1 MSIQKRS
8 WTTKKGVQYRY
19 YACVWNP
26 GTNKP
31 IYGKQRKK
39 RKEAVLDESQILK
52 DLLLVNCRLQ
62 IIRRSGS
69 VLICG

>member
-8 WTTKKGVQYRY
+8 WITKKGVQYRY

-52 DLLLVNCRLQ
+52 ELLAAIVLL
-62 IIRRSGS
+62 IIKPLGG

>member
-8 WTTKKGVQYRY
+8 WITKKGVQYRY

-52 DLLLVNCRLQ
+52 ELA
-62 IIRRSGS
+62 SGS
-69 VLICG
+69 HSITDHKTFGKCADL